1 MKRHTKV
8 LMEYLGYKPGEFIPC
23 EVCGREATQT
33 HHISPR
39 GMGGS
44 KLKDYPDNLLFL
56 CYDDHRACESGA
68 ISKEFQMKLVERRK
82 K

>member
-1 MKRHTKV
+1 MKNHTKV
-8 LMEYLGYKPGEFIPC
+8 LMAHLGYKPGEFIPC
-23 EVCGREATQT
+23 EVCGMEATQT

-44 KLKDYPDNLLFL
+44 KLKDTPDNLLFL
-56 CYDDHRACESGA
+56 CYSCHRGCESHA
-68 ISKEFQMKLVERRK
+68 ISREFQEKIIERRK